1 MNVEEAEINVVSW
14 DEPLRRIMEQLA
26 RSEPTPGGGSVA
38 AIVAAL
44 GAAMTSMTA
53 NFSQGEG
60 YEQSEPYVT
69 QALQDMEYI
78 SSACEWLM
86 AEDIEAFGQY
96 IEALELPKLTPDQ
109 KEERRHILHETHVQS
124 ITTPLRLME
133 CCLYGMYSAAP
144 LIAVCNRTVLSDIG
158 IGIILFEAAAH
169 SSLLTVNINLVT
181 LKDDDQKQEYAGHA
195 TVLMNKIT
203 SRKMEL
209 LEQVQRRIHENA

>member
-38 AIVAAL
+38 SIVAAL

-60 YEQSEPYVT
+60 FEEAEQHVA

-86 AEDIEAFGQY
+86 ADDMESFGQY
-96 IEALELPKLTPDQ
+96 IEALQLPKLTPEQ
-109 KEERRHILHETHVQS
+109 QEERRLTLYETRIQS
-124 ITTPLRLME
+124 IDTPLRLME

-144 LIAVCNRTVLSDIG
+144 LIAVCNRTVLSDVG
-158 IGIILFEAAAH
+158 ISIILFEAAAH

-181 LKDDDQKQEYAGHA
+181 LKDEEQKQAYAGHA

-203 SRKMEL
+203 DRKMEL
-209 LEQVQRRIHENA
+209 LEQVQRRIHEHA

>member
-38 AIVAAL
+38 SIVAAL

-60 YEQSEPYVT
+60 YEEAEQHVA

-86 AEDIEAFGQY
+86 ADDMESFGQY
-96 IEALELPKLTPDQ
+96 IEALQLPKLTPEQ
-109 KEERRHILHETHVQS
+109 QEERRLTLYETRIQS
-124 ITTPLRLME
+124 IDTPLRLME

-144 LIAVCNRTVLSDIG
+144 LIAVCNRTVLSDVG
-158 IGIILFEAAAH
+158 ISIILFEAAAH

-181 LKDDDQKQEYAGHA
+181 LKDEEQKQAYAGHA

-203 SRKMEL
+203 DRKMEL
-209 LEQVQRRIHENA
+209 LEQVQRRIHEHA

>member
-1 MNVEEAEINVVSW
+1 MKVEQAGVNTVSW

-38 AIVAAL
+38 SIVAAL

-60 YEQSEPYVT
+60 YEHIEQHVA

-86 AEDIEAFGQY
+86 VEDIEAFGQY
-96 IEALELPKLTPDQ
+96 IEALQLPKLTPQ
-109 KEERRHILHETHVQS
+109 QQEERRYMIDELRIQS
-124 ITTPLRLME
+124 IDTPLRLME

-144 LIAVCNRTVLSDIG
+144 LITVCNRTVLSDVG

-181 LKDDDQKQEYAGHA
+181 LKDEQHKQTYAGYA
-195 TVLMNKIT
+195 TVLMNKIID
-203 SRKMEL
+203 RKMEL
-209 LEQVQRRIHENA
+209 LEQVQRRIYEKD